1 MPLDFN
7 KAKFIRSYNSVEQI
21 KTKVVPQFAFIGRS
35 NVGKSSLINAICQK
49 KDLAKTSSVPGK
61 TQLINFFNID
71 DHLFFVD
78 LPGYGYAKVSKKKR
92 DAFEGLISDY
102 LKKSEQLYVVFV
114 LVDASIPPQRIDL
127 EFLHWC
133 GLNEVP
139 VSIVFTKTDK
149 KKAAKVREHIASFI
163 KEVSAFWNEM
173 PLMFE
178 TSSNKKKGL
187 DDLQNWIS
195 DQFA

>member
-35 NVGKSSLINAICQK
+35 NVGKSSLINALCQK

-61 TQLINFFNID
+61 TQLLNFFQID
-71 DHLFFVD
+71 ERLHFVD

-92 DAFEGLISDY
+92 ETFEGLISDY

-139 VSIVFTKTDK
+139 VSVVFTKTDK
-149 KKAAKVREHIASFI
+149 KKANKVKENISSFI
-163 KEVSAFWNEM
+163 KELSAIWNEM
-173 PLMFE
+173 PIMFE
-178 TSSNKKKGL
+178 TSSNKKDGL
-187 DDLQNWIS
+187 DDLKGWIS
-195 DQFA
+195 DQFE